1 MGKIRCGINLSVMR
15 ELSEIACLMLDLFD
29 LGFTFLAQA
38 ENRLPVLTINVPPST
53 NKVLGGNDC

>member
-1 MGKIRCGINLSVMR
+1 MWNQLR
-15 ELSEIACLMLDLFD
+15 ELSEIALDLFD

-53 NKVLGGNDC
+53 NKVLGGNDCGCER